1 MMETH
6 GGWED
11 ASTSP
16 HLPEPGS
23 FNGPTSGYSLAG
35 LLPSISCLRFTGQ
48 LMSATCRSV
57 QDCPIQNPQV
67 LTSITGL
74 DQQALLIKLFI
85 VFEQGPGDDQHL
97 GCQLHPGLGLNAAF
111 ALATIEHAMVKP
123 AKAIIVV

>member
-1 MMETH
+1 MMVMQ
-6 GGWED
+6 GGGKMRAKARIFPSQD
-11 ASTSP
+11 HSMA
-16 HLPEPGS
+16 
-23 FNGPTSGYSLAG
+23 PTSGYSLAG